1 MSKSSTNAVIFD
13 QPGHPPATITEFQGV
28 RSLHLGT
35 SWVQGA
41 MRIAKPDNIELE
53 YIQMMMMWLLF
64 NDNPQHVV
72 QLGLGS
78 AALTKFCY
86 RRLPGARVTAVE
98 LNPNVIAMCQAQFAL
113 PSNDERLNVMEM
125 NAMDFVLDPVNRD
138 TVDILQVDLYDE
150 EARGPVLDSPEFYQG
165 CADVLRDGGIMTTNV
180 FGDFSNYDKNLQAME
195 MVFDA
200 VVWLP
205 EVHDANI
212 VVLAFKRAPVLDFSV
227 LYERAGAIKKSLNLP
242 AKSWVNGL
250 KGWMLDQQ

>member
-1 MSKSSTNAVIFD
+1 MKSLPTSARYN

-41 MRIAKPDNIELE
+41 MRIAKPDAIELE
-53 YIQMMMMWLLF
+53 YVQMMMMWMLF
-64 NDNPQHVV
+64 HDQPRHIV

-86 RRLPGARVTAVE
+86 QRFPDANVTAVE
-98 LNPNVIAMCQAQFAL
+98 LNPNVIAICQALFGL
-113 PSNDERLNVMEM
+113 PPNDGRLNVVEM
-125 NAMDFVLDPVNRD
+125 NALDFVMDRANHGS
-138 TVDILQVDLYDE
+138 VDILQVDLYDE
-150 EARGPVLDSPEFYQG
+150 EARGPVLDTPEFYQACFDCLG
-165 CADVLRDGGIMTTNV
+165 ENGIMTTNV
-180 FGDFSNYDKNLQAME
+180 FGEFSNYDKNLQAME
-195 MVFDA
+195 LVFDA

-212 VVLAFKRAPVLDFSV
+212 VVIAFKHAPQIDFSV
-227 LYERAGAIKKSLNLP
+227 LYERAGAIKNRLNLR
-242 AKSWVNGL
+242 AKAWVDGL